1 MGLPGH
7 EHLGLVLHSY
17 PCARLRIWSRE
28 TIPAVP
34 SWYCTGL
41 ISTRNYSLGTQ
52 VNAGSILYTLSIHV
66 GQAPHELPFERKA
79 KPLFPVPSTKA
90 K

>member
-17 PCARLRIWSRE
+17 PCARLRICPRE

-34 SWYCTGL
+34 SWYCTDL

-52 VNAGSILYTLSIHV
+52 VNAGSILYTLSIHA

-79 KPLFPVPSTKA
+79 KP
-90 K
+90 